1 MANDLLLYGNSCW
14 QEKLGLEFR
23 RNNLENRLHLVFSL
37 LVFLEISLAQFF
49 IFVFSSRIKEVK
61 SRADRFMGYTETAND
76 EATCFPPTAIWNAWL
91 EIFPKCKPHI
101 YKMIRAAACE
111 IALAESDN
119 IIKY

>member
-1 MANDLLLYGNSCW
+1 MVNDLLLYGNSCW

-23 RNNLENRLHLVFSL
+23 RNNLENRLHLVFS
-37 LVFLEISLAQFF
+37 SK
-49 IFVFSSRIKEVK
+49 IKEVK
-61 SRADRFMGYTETAND
+61 SRAGRFMGYTETAND
-76 EATCFPPTAIWNAWL
+76 EATRFPPTAIWHAWL